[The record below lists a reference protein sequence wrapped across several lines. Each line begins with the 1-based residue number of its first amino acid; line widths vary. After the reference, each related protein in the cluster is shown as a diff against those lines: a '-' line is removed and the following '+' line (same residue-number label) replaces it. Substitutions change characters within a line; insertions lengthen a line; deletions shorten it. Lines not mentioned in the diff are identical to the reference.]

1 LQQGNRVPIENDE
14 QAATRLIP
22 ASQQPESL
30 LATTGKASAG
40 AAAAAGRAQVSS
52 TNKTRTKRS
61 WADEFIDIFVQIP
74 CYGSPIPA
82 MDFLAQFVLE
92 VPSYEALFEMNF
104 LKTLC
109 SVHTHLFEALDPFT
123 EITPYR

>member
-1 LQQGNRVPIENDE
+1 MDNLRGFDTRGTQYSGARLAWESVAWPLQQGNRVPIENDE

-40 AAAAAGRAQVSS
+40 AAAAAGRAQ
-52 TNKTRTKRS
+52 
-61 WADEFIDIFVQIP
+61 IP

-82 MDFLAQFVLE
+82 SSFFFELLVPYLANWSKMQAAQRFYRIYSMDR
-92 VPSYEALFEMNF
+92 
-104 LKTLC
+104 
-109 SVHTHLFEALDPFT
+109 H
-123 EITPYR
+123 